1 VKVFVVPLDLGVNA
15 LVMNSYFFF
24 FFFYNIM
31 QVSFLPDLSSL
42 LYKNPYFEMI
52 REKGG
57 DLRTKRNASFLAEF
71 FFSCPSVYHHL
82 LRLSEVYCTKRIS
95 RIREWGRVD
104 DVNIDREISDR
115 VTFADQHHISV
126 IYRFG

>member
-1 VKVFVVPLDLGVNA
+1 V
-15 LVMNSYFFF
+15 
-24 FFFYNIM
+24 

-57 DLRTKRNASFLAEF
+57 DLCTKRNASFLAVF
-71 FFSCPSVYHHL
+71 FFMSVCIL
-82 LRLSEVYCTKRIS
+82 PLSEVYCTKRLS

-104 DVNIDREISDR
+104 DVNIDQEISDR

-126 IYRFG
+126 IHRFGQRS

>member
-1 VKVFVVPLDLGVNA
+1 MKVFVVPLDLGVNA

-57 DLRTKRNASFLAEF
+57 RFTHEKECVF
-71 FFSCPSVYHHL
+71 F
-82 LRLSEVYCTKRIS
+82 
-95 RIREWGRVD
+95 G
-104 DVNIDREISDR
+104 
-115 VTFADQHHISV
+115 
-126 IYRFG
+126 